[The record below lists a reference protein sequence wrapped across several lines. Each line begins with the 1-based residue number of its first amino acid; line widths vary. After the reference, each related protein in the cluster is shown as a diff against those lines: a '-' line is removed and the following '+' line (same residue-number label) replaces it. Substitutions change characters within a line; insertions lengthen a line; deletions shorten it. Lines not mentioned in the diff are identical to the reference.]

1 MAKALPIQ
9 QLKFNSPISSCL
21 PTIVDTRIKE
31 ILSFKK
37 GVLRG
42 LPDSVHDMRVACRRF
57 QTVLIIFAEFI
68 EKGKLRKFKKQ
79 LRRLTRRLG
88 AVRQSDVLIEMF
100 SAGIKVADDKQLT
113 VKNLLLARH
122 STHRKESSEKL
133 LKLLA
138 EIDSAKTFEGFYDA
152 VNVSPANAGK
162 KIRREIDNVFFA
174 HVIPDAIGGLVREF
188 SAGAT
193 RVMDLDASAEVLH
206 ELRISGKPLRYAM
219 ELAESCFNSGFSEY
233 FLDVK
238 KMIQSLGDI
247 HDIDVADASL
257 DLFQDEMQSY
267 NNAAKDVIEHFPT
280 GFLLEAHEDLQTAR
294 KKLCSK
300 VLKTLHEWRTDRFF
314 KKFLAL
320 LAKASD

>member
-1 MAKALPIQ
+1 MAKALPIP
-9 QLKFNSPISSCL
+9 QLKLNSPISSCL
-21 PTIVDTRIKE
+21 PAIVDTRIKE

-37 GVLRG
+37 EVLEG
-42 LPDSVHDMRVACRRF
+42 LPDSVHDMRVACRRL
-57 QTVLIIFAEFI
+57 QTVLIVFAEFI

-100 SAGIKVADDKQLT
+100 SDSIKAADDKQLT

-122 STHRKESSEKL
+122 STHRKEASEKL

-162 KIRREIDNVFFA
+162 KIRREIDNVFFV
-174 HVIPDAIGGLVREF
+174 HVMPDAIGGLMREF

-193 RVMDLDASAEVLH
+193 RVMDLDASVEVLH

-219 ELAESCFNSGFSEY
+219 ELAESCFNRGFNEY

-238 KMIQSLGDI
+238 KMIQLLGDI
-247 HDIDVADASL
+247 HDIDVADATL
-257 DLFQDEMQSY
+257 DLFQEEMQSF

-280 GFLLEAHEDLQTAR
+280 DFLLEANEDLQTAR

-320 LAKASD
+320 LAKAS